1 MKTIDLLIGILKIGA
16 GLSLLGM
23 VLLTCAD
30 VIGGVFGHPVLGSE
44 EVVGLMGTIVLA
56 FGLPVTHREKGHVGV
71 DLLYRLFPDRA
82 KRVVDI
88 GINLTCTIFFSLAAW
103 QSFLYAREIKAVG
116 QVSATIQFPIYYII
130 YGVSLGCLV
139 LALVILAE
147 LVYLVGG
154 RTDE

>member
-1 MKTIDLLIGILKIGA
+1 MKTIDLFIGILKIGA

-23 VLLTCAD
+23 VCLTCAD

-44 EVVGLMGTIVLA
+44 EIVGLMGTIVLA

-82 KRVVDI
+82 KRVTDI
-88 GINLTCTIFFSLAAW
+88 CINLTSCVFFSLAAW

-116 QVSATIQFPIYYII
+116 QVSPTIQFPIYYVI

-139 LALVILAE
+139 LAVVILAE
-147 LVYLVGG
+147 LVNLLQGH
-154 RTDE
+154 RDE